1 MATSMKLRQFV
12 LLLIVLTLLVV
23 SSEAIQVPEF
33 STLSKKINRKLGL
46 RELINN
52 VRNGGEWHQKRS
64 MLGGSSS
71 RRDSSHAKCGLLL
84 FKFHFQ
90 KSPFRKPK
98 SWIGSYCWVDVKW
111 SLGYIDARDVHL
123 TKYHAISPQPQPI
136 SHLKLDINQLD
147 DSLPPHVAHKSR
159 HQIYEAFDRFSSR
172 APSNLHIWILRS

>member
-64 MLGGSSS
+64 MLGG
-71 RRDSSHAKCGLLL
+71 RLERV
-84 FKFHFQ
+84 
-90 KSPFRKPK
+90 SPAGP
-98 SWIGSYCWVDVKW
+98 D
-111 SLGYIDARDVHL
+111 
-123 TKYHAISPQPQPI
+123 
-136 SHLKLDINQLD
+136 N
-147 DSLPPHVAHKSR
+147 
-159 HQIYEAFDRFSSR
+159 
-172 APSNLHIWILRS
+172 NLQR